1 MGVHGEPS
9 TWVHTR
15 SLRGSA
21 WVCAGRS
28 PRGSTVQG
36 IRICTFGAE
45 SKRQYSIKTVSAGRE
60 ERDFKAETCAS
71 KSKERGGQGSWCG
84 KPRKVKEPGEGCDL
98 KLPPVGLW
106 V

>member
-1 MGVHGEPS
+1 MGGGGGAEQRNDDNPASGRSLRGCTWGGVRMGVHGEPS
-9 TWVHTR
+9 TWVHTRR

-36 IRICTFGAE
+36 IRICNFGAE
-45 SKRQYSIKTVSAGRE
+45 SKRQYSIKTMSAGRE

-71 KSKERGGQGSWCG
+71 KSKER
-84 KPRKVKEPGEGCDL
+84 
-98 KLPPVGLW
+98 
-106 V
+106 